1 MNGLY
6 IQKKR
11 KKNPLKK
18 LVGLLIILL
27 FFGLAFKGCQYSLHM
42 ITSLKAFKIKT
53 ISVITP
59 SNIPQDRIIKLSG
72 ITTQTGLYDI
82 PLRELKKRIRKDPW
96 VKRVKIW
103 RTIPSK
109 IEFTITSKDVVA
121 LAKVNGSIY
130 YIDDTGVVV
139 DKLIV
144 GYKND
149 LPVITIPSG
158 KYMDVISIMDKL
170 KVLGDIS
177 ELSLDDDILSL
188 YTSDTNINMKL
199 NMKNLDN
206 GIIRI
211 RKVMADL
218 SERHEAP
225 SGIDATL
232 TANKVVVRGLRK
244 L

>member
-11 KKNPLKK
+11 KKNPLKR
-18 LVGLLIILL
+18 LVGLLIILV
-27 FFGLAFKGCQYSLHM
+27 FFGLVFKGCQYSLHM
-42 ITSLKAFKIKT
+42 ITSLNVFKIKT

-59 SNIPQDRIIKLSG
+59 PNIPQDRIVKLSG
-72 ITTQTGLYDI
+72 ISTQTGLYDI
-82 PLRELKKRIRKDPW
+82 SLSELKKRIRKDPW

-103 RTIPSK
+103 RTVPSK

-130 YIDDTGVVV
+130 YLDDTGAVV

-149 LPVITIPSG
+149 LPVITIG
-158 KYMDVISIMDKL
+158 TGNYMGVISIMDKL
-170 KVLGDIS
+170 KVLGEIS
-177 ELSLDDDILSL
+177 EISLDEQILTL
-188 YTSDTNINMKL
+188 YTSDTNIKMRLLMN
-199 NMKNLDN
+199 NLDN
-206 GIIRI
+206 DITLIK
-211 RKVMADL
+211 KVMADL
-218 SERHEAP
+218 NERHEMP
-225 SGIDATL
+225 TGIDATL
-232 TANKVVVRGLRK
+232 PGNKVVVKGLRK